1 MMLETAL
8 FSIAPSDDLEFF
20 LESSDGVVESS
31 TLYFTRP
38 SKLHYDL
45 DKALIGSIELVYG
58 RIEDGLDDLLFE
70 SVRLEVAI
78 LGGYQS
84 DPFEDDIFGFSVK
97 TTKDGVESSVSYALI
112 SSGFN
117 YCVQLKFLK
126 GFIEE
131 DISDISR
138 AIVDGTFK
146 NYEGKGNF
154 GDVLNLEF
162 TGSQLN
168 SSIGSRVIL
177 HSAD

>member
-1 MMLETAL
+1 MLETAL

-20 LESSDGVVESS
+20 LESSDGVIESS

-38 SKLHYDL
+38 SKLHYGV
-45 DKALIGSIELVYG
+45 DKILLGSIEVIQG

-70 SVRLEVAI
+70 SVRLEVGV

-84 DPFEDDIFGFSVK
+84 DPFEDDVFGFSVK

-112 SSGFN
+112 STGFN
-117 YCVQLKFLK
+117 YCIQLKFLK
-126 GFIEE
+126 GFTEE

-146 NYEGKGNF
+146 NYEGKGRF

-162 TGSQLN
+162 TGSQLS
-168 SSIGSRVIL
+168 SSIGSRVLL
-177 HSAD
+177 HSSN

>member
-1 MMLETAL
+1 MLETAL

-31 TLYFTRP
+31 TLYFTRA
-38 SKLHYDL
+38 SKLHYGTDNVL
-45 DKALIGSIELVYG
+45 LGSIEVIQG

-70 SVRLEVAI
+70 SVRLEVGV

-84 DPFEDDIFGFSVK
+84 DPFEDDVFGFSVK

-112 SSGFN
+112 STGFN
-117 YCVQLKFLK
+117 YCIQLKFLK

-146 NYEGKGNF
+146 NYEGNGHF

-177 HSAD
+177 HSAL